1 MSNPNKARG
10 TAWESSVR
18 DYLNR
23 HLGLVDPDGRFLHP
37 ASADNV
43 RRAAQEGARDV
54 GDIHCHPF
62 ILECK
67 DVKSPAVPTWLR
79 QAVTEAGHAGY
90 PFGVVVHKRRGAGAS
105 SGRVHFPISTWT
117 AVRDTLGMPVD
128 DAAGLYGAVYSARG
142 TDTNRWYVTISLADF
157 ADLLADIRGAHRVPS

>member
-18 DYLNR
+18 DFLNR
-23 HLGLVDPDGRFLHP
+23 SLGLVDQAGKFLNP

-54 GDIHCHPF
+54 GDIHCYPF

-79 QAVTEAGHAGY
+79 QATAEAGHAGF
-90 PFGVVVHKRRGAGAS
+90 PFGVVVHKRRGAGTG
-105 SGRVHFPISTWT
+105 SGRVHFPVSTWT
-117 AVRDTLGMPVD
+117 AVRNLLGTPVD
-128 DAAGLYGAVYSARG
+128 DAAGLYGATYSARG
-142 TDTNRWYVTISLADF
+142 TDTSRWYVTVSLADF
-157 ADLLADIRGAHRVPS
+157 ADLLGDVRGAHAVR